1 MIRVIMGKKGTG
13 KTKQMIDMI
22 NQAVQSEHGNVV
34 CIEKGNKLT
43 FDIHYQIRLVDS
55 SEYDVANFTAL
66 KGFISGLHAGN
77 YDITHIFI
85 DSLTKIVPTDGY
97 NDVETFL
104 NWLSTT
110 SVRRTASSSP
120 SPSATSPTW
129 PPRASSSIS
138 DPGHP
143 PPLQTQGRFF
153 PPLQRKVLLYGL
165 YSVIFLKN
173 PAAAS

>member
-22 NQAVQSEHGNVV
+22 NEAVQSEHGNVV

-55 SEYDVANFTAL
+55 SEYDVANFTAM

-85 DSLTKIVPTDGY
+85 DSLTKIVGGQCD
-97 NDVETFL
+97 NETEKFL
-104 NWLSTT
+104 DWLNNFGEQHNIKFTIT
-110 SVRRTASSSP
+110 
-120 SPSATSPTW
+120 
-129 PPRASSSIS
+129 IS
-138 DPGHP
+138 DDESLAPEGVKKY
-143 PPLQTQGRFF
+143 F
-153 PPLQRKVLLYGL
+153 
-165 YSVIFLKN
+165 
-173 PAAAS
+173 